1 MLLKSNASIT
11 LSSATATGA
20 YSVDDSDILSAQ
32 ILGTWVGTLTFQG
45 SLDGTNWFDMT
56 MGSING
62 TVTPATSTTVN
73 GIFNKPAGAG
83 ILFFRF
89 NMTAYT
95 SGSAVCTIT
104 THRMGRA

>member
-1 MLLKSNASIT
+1 VHIDDADIV
-11 LSSATATGA
+11 
-20 YSVDDSDILSAQ
+20 SVQ
-32 ILGTWVGTLTFQG
+32 VTGTWVGTLTFQG

-83 ILFFRF
+83 ILFFRC

-95 SGSAVCTIT
+95 SGTVGFLIT
-104 THRMGRA
+104 AHRMGRA